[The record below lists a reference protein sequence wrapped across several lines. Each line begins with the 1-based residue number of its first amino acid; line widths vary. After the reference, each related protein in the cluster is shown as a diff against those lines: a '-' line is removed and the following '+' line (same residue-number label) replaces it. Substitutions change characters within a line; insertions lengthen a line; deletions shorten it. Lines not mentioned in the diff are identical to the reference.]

1 MESQGWPGIFRDGT
15 ESWRLSLLLLGLQ
28 MLSSPA
34 CRAESVRAESV
45 RAKSV
50 RAKSVRADFA
60 GDKRQHGRYYTLA
73 NPFGHPAFA
82 DWAAA
87 CQLARH
93 TVLEPFAG
101 ENSLITHLQ
110 GMGLARRFA
119 AFDIAPAA
127 AEVRPR
133 DTLADFPAGFDICIT
148 NPPWLAKNSATVRGL
163 PFVQTDH
170 DDLYKLALEL
180 CLTHCR
186 WVAAL
191 VPESFIRS
199 GLFHHRLSDFISLRQ
214 RLFADTAHPVG
225 LALFGPPDGQQP
237 PDFRLWSGDQFLGSW
252 QGLSRAWLPAITRRG
267 AEIVFN
273 DPAGNLG
280 LIAFDN
286 VREASIRF
294 CEVGEIAEYAIKQ
307 TSRFITRIRAP
318 EAPPIEALNSW
329 LAEFREQ
336 TGDVFL
342 SGYRGLRKDGR
353 YRRRMDW
360 QLARRVVSH
369 VT

>member
-1 MESQGWPGIFRDGT
+1 MLPGR
-15 ESWRLSLLLLGLQ
+15 LLLLGLQ
-28 MLSSPA
+28 MLSSPVCA
-34 CRAESVRAESV
+34 AE
-45 RAKSV
+45 
-50 RAKSVRADFA
+50 FA
-60 GDKRQHGRYYTLA
+60 GDKRQHGRYYTIA

-82 DWAAA
+82 DWAAS

-127 AEVRPR
+127 AEVRTR

-163 PFVQTDH
+163 PFPETDY

-180 CLTHCR
+180 CLTHCS

-199 GLFHHRLSDFISLRQ
+199 GLFHHRLTDFISVRQ

-225 LALFGPPDGQQP
+225 LALFGPPHPGP
-237 PDFRLWSGDQFLGSW
+237 PDFHLWSGEQFLGNW
-252 QGLSRAWLPAITRRG
+252 QGLRASWLPAISRRG
-267 AEIVFN
+267 AAIVFN

-294 CEVGEIAEYAIKQ
+294 CEVEEIADYAVKQ

-318 EAPPIEALNSW
+318 QAAPIEALNSW
-329 LAEFREQ
+329 LAEFR
-336 TGDVFL
+336 
-342 SGYRGLRKDGR
+342 
-353 YRRRMDW
+353 
-360 QLARRVVSH
+360 
-369 VT
+369 

>member
-1 MESQGWPGIFRDGT
+1 
-15 ESWRLSLLLLGLQ
+15 
-28 MLSSPA
+28 MLSDAAEMPA
-34 CRAESVRAESV
+34 VTAE
-45 RAKSV
+45 
-50 RAKSVRADFA
+50 
-60 GDKRQHGRYYTLA
+60 KRQHGRYFTIA

-87 CQLARH
+87 CQLASH
-93 TVLEPFAG
+93 EVLEPFAG

-110 GMGLARRFA
+110 GMGLARYFTA
-119 AFDIAPAA
+119 YDIDPAGPA
-127 AEVRPR
+127 VRYR

-148 NPPWLAKNSATVRGL
+148 NPPWLAKNSATVRAR
-163 PFVQTDH
+163 PFPQTEY

-180 CLTHCR
+180 CLTHCC

-199 GLFHHRLSDFISLRQ
+199 GLFNDRLSDFISVRQ

-225 LALFGPPDGQQP
+225 LALFGPPDRQQP
-237 PDFRLWSGDQFLGSW
+237 PDFQLWSGNQFLGNW
-252 QGLSRAWLPAITRRG
+252 QGLSASWLPDITRCG

-294 CEVGEIAEYAIKQ
+294 CAVDEIAGYEIKQ
-307 TSRFITRIRAP
+307 TSRFITRIRAAKP
-318 EAPPIEALNSW
+318 PPIEALNDW
-329 LAEFREQ
+329 LAAFRAE
-336 TGDVFL
+336 TGDVFM

>member
-1 MESQGWPGIFRDGT
+1 
-15 ESWRLSLLLLGLQ
+15 
-28 MLSSPA
+28 MLSKGTTQAVCPLSRSDGP
-34 CRAESVRAESV
+34 
-45 RAKSV
+45 
-50 RAKSVRADFA
+50 FNHT
-60 GDKRQHGRYYTLA
+60 KRQHGRYHTIA
-73 NPFGHPAFA
+73 NPFCHPAFA

-87 CQLARH
+87 CQLVKGR
-93 TVLEPFAG
+93 VLEPFAG
-101 ENSLITHLQ
+101 ENSLIIHLQ
-110 GMGLARRFA
+110 KMGLARYFT
-119 AFDIAPAA
+119 AFDIAPAGP
-127 AEVRPR
+127 EVVCR

-148 NPPWLAKNSATVRGL
+148 NPPWLAKNSASVRGL

-180 CLTHCR
+180 CLTHCQ

-199 GLFHHRLSDFISLRQ
+199 GLFHDRLTDFVSIRQ
-214 RLFADTAHPVG
+214 RLFAETAHPVG
-225 LALFGPPDGQQP
+225 LALFGPPNRQQP
-237 PDFRLWSGDQFLGSW
+237 PDFRLWSGDQFLGNW
-252 QGLSRAWLPAITRRG
+252 QDLCTSWLPDITENG
-267 AEIVFN
+267 AAMTFN

-294 CEVGEIAEYAIKQ
+294 CEVEEIADYAIKQ
-307 TSRFITRIRAP
+307 TSRFITRIRTP
-318 EAPPIEALNSW
+318 HAPPIEALNSW
-329 LAEFREQ
+329 LAEFRDQ